1 MVSTRFIDRTSRL
14 SFVSAELENDR
25 YSGFMPAVY
34 VIRLL
39 VSQHTRVGCLL
50 KAEFERVC
58 RGLAECAN
66 LDGGKP

>member
-1 MVSTRFIDRTSRL
+1 MVSTRFIDRASRL
-14 SFVSAELENDR
+14 SFVSAELENDC

-39 VSQHTRVGCLL
+39 VSQHTRVSLL

-58 RGLAECAN
+58 RGLAECAI